1 MSVPDGTTAAGYLVP
16 EPPLAT
22 QPPFKTGGDKV
33 ADGGEADQVTPPS
46 TNPGGTDD
54 DNGGGGNGGG
64 DNDGGGNGGGDDG
77 GNGPLP
83 QVSVPP
89 LPSTQVDPIDD
100 VLTLAQA
107 IVQCT
112 LDGISQLNLKQ
123 WNACIKDY
131 TS

>member
-1 MSVPDGTTAAGYLVP
+1 MQRKFSLAVVGMLGFALTLTACG
-16 EPPLAT
+16 
-22 QPPFKTGGDKV
+22 
-33 ADGGEADQVTPPS
+33 
-46 TNPGGTDD
+46 DD

-64 DNDGGGNGGGDDG
+64 DDVGGGNGGGDG
-77 GNGPLP
+77 GGDSPLP

-123 WNACIKDY
+123 WNQCIKDY
-131 TS
+131 TT